1 MIESL
6 IGLVSGIVTGTRDWS
21 IMIEIFTG
29 VISGIVS
36 GLGMGGGTIL
46 ILLLT
51 LIIGTNQHEAQATNL
66 IFFIPTSISAIII
79 NLKQKIIDLKLSII
93 IIISGIIGATIGAI
107 TSSNLNV
114 KILKK
119 AFGVFLLLISIY
131 ETYQWYITYIKRK
144 KEHNK
149 Y

>member
-6 IGLVSGIVTGTRDWS
+6 IGLVSGIVTGT
-21 IMIEIFTG
+21 
-29 VISGIVS
+29 
-36 GLGMGGGTIL
+36 GMGGGTIL

-93 IIISGIIGATIGAI
+93 IIISGIIGASIGAI